1 MMTVREMMKEVGFP
15 FVFDRCDDIIVF
27 GDSKRIEEGEYE
39 LGSRFIE
46 IREDGTVEAF
56 EYDDEYGEK
65 AITLTSLMMK
75 AISQQLEEFASADS
89 KIE

>member
-1 MMTVREMMKEVGFP
+1 MTVREMMKEAGFP
-15 FVFDRCDDIIVF
+15 FVFDQCNDLIVF
-27 GDSKRIEEGEYE
+27 GDK
-39 LGSRFIE
+39 FIE

-56 EYDDEYGEK
+56 EYDEEHGK
-65 AITLTSLMMK
+65 IAITLTSLMMK

>member
-1 MMTVREMMKEVGFP
+1 MTVREMMKEVGFP

-65 AITLTSLMMK
+65 SYYSHFSYDESNLT
-75 AISQQLEEFASADS
+75 AVRRVCFCRF
-89 KIE
+89 